1 MATTTQADYFDGRAS
16 IEDQQSS
23 GAQEDFAISYC
34 PTSNDDIY
42 PFFYWQNLVEI
53 ISEFYEVSLKQNE
66 ILSELVVGQP
76 WVAPYEVDGKFYRGI
91 LTSINQNFAK
101 VLFVDYGNRQ
111 RTRIEK
117 ILAINSNFL
126 KFLPL
131 PTDENIEYREL
142 LPFLDLFKSIVKKN

>member
-1 MATTTQADYFDGRAS
+1 M
-16 IEDQQSS
+16 
-23 GAQEDFAISYC
+23 
-34 PTSNDDIY
+34 
-42 PFFYWQNLVEI
+42 
-53 ISEFYEVSLKQNE
+53 KQNE